1 MARMRGAGFL
11 TQAGAGM
18 EIHDDHEHSL
28 AADLTAMLSLN
39 TDRRQTLRW
48 LLAGAS
54 ALPVLGCGG
63 GSASDSTT
71 TATTSTPTT
80 STTTTTPTTP
90 TTGTSTTPTTGS
102 CSVIPEETGG
112 PYPADGTNS
121 NSSGVVNVLTQ
132 SGVVRSDIRSSFGS
146 ASGTAAGVP
155 LTIKLQIVN
164 ANNNCAALANAAVYL
179 WHCDRDGNY
188 SLYSSGVTNQNYLRG
203 VQETDSSGNLTF
215 TTIYPGCYSGRVPHV
230 HFEVYASLA
239 KASSASNRIRTSQFT
254 FPVTTSNEVYAT
266 AGYSASVR
274 NMAAISFSSDNV
286 FSDGY
291 SLQMSAIT
299 GNATDGYVATLV
311 VAVSA

>member
-1 MARMRGAGFL
+1 
-11 TQAGAGM
+11 M
-18 EIHDDHEHSL
+18 ENHHDEHEHSL
-28 AADLTAMLSLN
+28 AADLTAMLNLN
-39 TDRRQTLRW
+39 GDRRQTLRW

-54 ALPVLGCGG
+54 ALPLLGCGG
-63 GSASDSTT
+63 GSDSSDTASTSSTT
-71 TATTSTPTT
+71 TTGTSTGASTGTT
-80 STTTTTPTTP
+80 TTTTTTPTV
-90 TTGTSTTPTTGS
+90 GS

-188 SLYSSGVTNQNYLRG
+188 SLYSSGVTSENYLRG

-230 HFEVYASLA
+230 HFEVYPSLA
-239 KASSASNRIRTSQFT
+239 RATSASSRIKTSQFT
-254 FPVTTSNEVYAT
+254 FPVATSTEVYAT
-266 AGYSASVR
+266 TGYSASVR
-274 NMAAISFSSDNV
+274 NLAAISFATDNV

-291 SLQMSAIT
+291 SLQMATIT
-299 GNATDGYVATLV
+299 GNVTDGYVATLV